1 MFNQKDNSSKWY
13 NISGGGI
20 HSLYLKQV
28 YLEQTNVRIY
38 DKQNAFLCVASFKGF
53 CINCT
58 NHHVFRSTDM
68 GFYGEPTQ
76 YDYCA
81 SKIVDSVG
89 KEVRLCK
96 NTCRNLVT
104 LLALLRFEGDTMN
117 SFVPREPFR

>member
-1 MFNQKDNSSKWY
+1 MFNQEDNSSTWY

-68 GFYGEPTQ
+68 GFTVSQ
-76 YDYCA
+76 HNMI
-81 SKIVDSVG
+81 IVLPKLLTV
-89 KEVRLCK
+89 
-96 NTCRNLVT
+96 LVKKCGYVKT
-104 LLALLRFEGDTMN
+104 HVEI
-117 SFVPREPFR
+117 